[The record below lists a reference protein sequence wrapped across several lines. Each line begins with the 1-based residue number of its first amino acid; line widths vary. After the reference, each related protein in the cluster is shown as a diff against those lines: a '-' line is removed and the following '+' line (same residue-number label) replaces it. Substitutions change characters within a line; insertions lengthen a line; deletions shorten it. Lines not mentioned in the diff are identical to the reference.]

1 MARTNYSFNKRQRE
15 LAKKQKRE
23 EKKQRRLERKETVP
37 GDPSQAQD
45 DTTPADAAPA
55 EVAPPVES

>member
-45 DTTPADAAPA
+45 DAVPADAAPA